1 MTFLCRLGSLLFF
14 VQAED
19 GIRDRNVT
27 GVQTCALP
35 ISLIDEADPN
45 RAVERATAVLEQFEP
60 RYREA
65 WARGLAHKLGIEGS
79 AEEVT
84 ALGADLFEMLE
95 AQQVDHTGFF
105 RALGEGR
112 AADLLEDAPAAARWM
127 RRREALDAAT
137 PERMAAANPLYV
149 PRNVQLDAALR
160 SAHLGDLGPVQDMLE
175 AVTSP
180 FAPRA
185 GL

>member
-1 MTFLCRLGSLLFF
+1 
-14 VQAED
+14 
-19 GIRDRNVT
+19 
-27 GVQTCALP
+27 
-35 ISLIDEADPN
+35 
-45 RAVERATAVLEQFEP
+45 
-60 RYREA
+60 
-65 WARGLAHKLGIEGS
+65 WARGLAHKLGIDGS

-105 RALGEGR
+105 RALAEGR

-137 PERMAAANPLYV
+137 PERMAAANP
-149 PRNVQLDAALR
+149 
-160 SAHLGDLGPVQDMLE
+160 
-175 AVTSP
+175 P

-185 GL
+185 GLEHLEGPGEGGEHFLTFCGT

>member
-1 MTFLCRLGSLLFF
+1 
-14 VQAED
+14 
-19 GIRDRNVT
+19 
-27 GVQTCALP
+27 
-35 ISLIDEADPN
+35 
-45 RAVERATAVLEQFEP
+45 
-60 RYREA
+60 
-65 WARGLAHKLGIEGS
+65 
-79 AEEVT
+79 
-84 ALGADLFEMLE
+84 
-95 AQQVDHTGFF
+95 
-105 RALGEGR
+105 GEGR

-185 GL
+185 GLEHLEGPVQGVEHFLTFCGT